1 MGSMRNIIV
10 VFMTAFILMS
20 AGVKDGRKDTCRVA
34 VKAKQDSTLK
44 KPLKKRSLYQALFM
58 I

>member
-10 VFMTAFILMS
+10 VIMTGFFLMS
-20 AGVKDGRKDTCRVA
+20 AGVKDGRKDTCKVA
-34 VKAKQDSTLK
+34 VKAKPDSTQKKPAKK
-44 KPLKKRSLYQALFM
+44 KPLYQTLFM

>member
-1 MGSMRNIIV
+1 MRNIIV

-20 AGVKDGRKDTCRVA
+20 AGVKDGRKDTCKVV
-34 VKAKQDSTLK
+34 VKAKQDSTQK
-44 KPLKKRSLYQALFM
+44 KPVKKRPLYQALFM

>member
-1 MGSMRNIIV
+1 MRNIII
-10 VFMTAFILMS
+10 VFMTGLMLMS
-20 AGVKDGRKDTCRVA
+20 AGVKDGRKDTCRVT

-44 KPLKKRSLYQALFM
+44 KPVKKRPLYQALFM